1 MNIIFKNWIKKIYLP
16 AAFCFSL
23 VLQAQVQELEYS
35 SFAPTTLGAFTS
47 GAVTDSEMASANQ
60 KNIDTY
66 CYFSL
71 AIDND
76 KAPYTGY
83 SVTANFEITP
93 YDQTGALIPTEK
105 VTKTMT
111 ANYNPNFSTNSP
123 NFSDLNYF
131 KIKNK
136 FGIQVVLISNSIV
149 VKDLSNTPI
158 VNATAQL
165 NNVTVKMGFR
175 AKRYYPLAATTLINP
190 AATPNTNATA
200 VNIAWTA
207 LTGAIEYE
215 LEWTW
220 VDNYSD
226 TNSTTINPPQSI
238 PFTDRDFELNNTR
251 IVIRANGSAN
261 SYEIPQIYGR
271 GYLLYRVRGIGRNTA
286 NENAKVYGTW
296 SSGTAAKATVADWPK
311 ITLTEHEN
319 NKNWQFQASYAEDG
333 KKKEVISYFDGSLRN
348 RQTVTKINSENVAVV
363 GEVIYDTQG
372 RPAIEVLPTPA
383 NGDASI
389 HYYPNYNLFNA
400 TTRYSNKNFDYD
412 PAACVTSTAPMD
424 TASGSS
430 RYYSA
435 DNGFPSSVNRNFIP
449 DAKLFPFSQ
458 TEYTPDNTGRISR
471 KGGVGDKHKL
481 GSDHEMKY
489 FYSVPTDLEL
499 NRLFGYKVGN
509 VSHYKKN
516 TVIDPNGQIS
526 VSYLDPQGRTIATAL
541 AGSNT
546 SNLLSLDDETLT
558 ASAISSD
565 LIPGNTVQATGA
577 FPGNPDKKSITKE
590 ITVNDLIPYQFNYT
604 LNQSTSFQPECQTPA
619 FSYPFVY
626 DLKISLKNDCGQEQL
641 TTSINETLGSEKTDG
656 TAVAVTVNKSGINSN
671 VLTKGKY
678 SLSKELKVN
687 EKALKSY
694 TTHYLKKLTETNSS
708 CYINPNNYRI
718 SANLLSDSCN
728 FDCLNY
734 KTTLGSKALY
744 VQNAFNAFYSS
755 TLITASDPDPGTTP
769 IDVQLNGVVN
779 IDGTAIDLI
788 EKAGL
793 ITRFSKEWDLL
804 IEEGS
809 KYCPTSPVYTPSCAV
824 SDQML
829 LSDVSPEGQY
839 GATSDTYNN
848 GIDLPVTPNPYYKLS
863 VFNAP
868 TTENPTG
875 GNQLFY
881 AATNTTS
888 GNNWKKPVT
897 PYTNDDGT
905 LAWIEVETTDAEI
918 TFTPNIDRKYSDIPE
933 AGKQKSTNIDGLVT
947 YKVKPEYLK
956 NSTDFIANWNDGW
969 AESLVYYHPEYNYL
983 VYGKKLCGITK
994 TNTINGTIVTTDDYD
1009 NRIQNAVTFA
1019 QAQLDGF
1026 INADGT
1032 NSDLIYTNDPYFQD
1046 FTTLGSDAASIQTTT
1061 QPLLRYNSST
1071 TSSNTSIM
1079 YQALKS
1085 NYSGGQTVSEN
1096 LTMFQNAVKIV
1107 MCSPLVNSCSSTFS
1121 SATPQ
1126 QKDDIWNVYKA
1137 LYLGLKANIKHIYM
1151 NLYALEN
1158 KTYNGCIG
1166 TEKSKNVANVLGS
1179 SFEAQKTAINNA
1191 IQAISSTNTL
1201 CASSSAPLYAKLERR
1216 FIPADFG
1223 YDSSIAAG
1231 NAVTNN
1237 RAVNNYQ
1244 VYAQTGSCPLLSDF
1258 DLFLNGWIINKK
1270 QLSSNLLK
1278 ALSPGIVIPTT
1289 SLITNASYNETK
1301 LDIWFTSTDPSL
1313 TSSKISMVT
1322 ASPTYKW
1329 TNYVTTWK
1337 ILKLKQFFY
1346 DKATSTPG
1354 SGIYNYKVIAEIS
1367 NGQNET
1373 KIGEI
1378 LLTGTTAAPIGE
1390 CGVSTG
1396 SIGEVLN
1403 PNATAYSNARCEDK
1417 ASKFNSAIIV
1427 LFSELSS
1434 NQYLNSTS
1442 PISLSNYTYSYKG
1455 TFLEEFFGAD
1465 PSTVWVKDSDTAKNI
1480 YYIKKGNTIVAT
1492 FDFDDSNPLI
1502 GTTTGTFANFAGGGP
1517 VNSGNHFLVDYYRP
1531 NAAVTT
1537 FHGIM
1542 TLPGYSLSC
1551 PAQKCIPQPVAPVAC
1566 DNAKKTEYIEF
1577 INGKI
1582 DVAGAL
1588 PNYTIDPAT
1597 VQFCENNYQYIF
1609 DSYKA
1614 YINQMKSIGLT
1625 SAYDIRFRT
1634 ISEFGNTYL
1643 NYGFADIGNAITQ
1656 YSAYYVSNAANANV
1670 LNWNNWVNTLFRTSN
1685 TLCPPAPLSNTSTIA
1700 MPPDSAAACAH
1711 FNINVDGAFGNDI
1724 YNSVIEAKK
1733 QKFIKDYIAQ
1743 AMAATE
1749 TFDMNYADKEYQYTL
1764 YYYDQAGNLT
1774 QTVAPEG
1781 VKRMA
1786 LNKALND
1793 SINAYRTANNPVENT
1808 ALQPAHTFK
1817 TQYRYNT
1824 LNQLVWQKTPDG
1836 GETRFAYD
1844 KLGRIIASQNA
1855 KQGKSGLGTVKFS
1868 YTSYDGLGR
1877 IVEAGEVLNPNGSAA
1892 TTYTISDEGKLVY
1905 GGTAIVDAFTA
1916 NAVSRTE
1923 VTRTVYSDDA
1933 AVENWSPPVPAGV
1946 TPPVYTRNA
1955 SYFFSSGSM
1964 VTNNIN
1970 RVTAVF
1976 YYDTYVTASPL
1987 NFNNAI
1993 LYNYDIHGN
2002 VKEVVSYYSAL
2013 RDVNCIASS
2022 KNDCEKHVKRVVYDY
2037 DLISGNVNTV
2047 TFQPNKPDLFIHKYN
2062 YDADNRIVDV
2072 QTSSDNVIWEK
2083 EANYKY
2089 YLHGPLARV
2098 ELGNKKVQGIDY
2110 AYTLQGWLKA
2120 VNGEN
2125 LTAAANDMGQDG
2137 LVTGSTKTF
2146 DAFGYS
2152 LNYYDKDY
2160 KSIGTTDETSG
2171 FKPLM
2176 YSRNATIQLNSK
2188 DLFNGNIKQMTTAIR
2203 KKDGTLLNIQKNSYT
2218 YDQLNRIKAMT
2229 SSAIVP
2235 NATSGSTSYDSNY
2248 SYDRNGN
2255 LQTLNRKAP
2264 NSAGVPTDMDKLTY
2278 EYPNEPGKTYRNSN
2292 KLALVKDA
2300 AAIPSAT
2307 FVGDLEDQVAKLA
2320 ALTPIITYNI
2330 NAPETHN
2337 YIYDEIGQ
2345 LIEDKT
2351 EGIVINWRVDGKVKS
2366 VIKGTVTYAFE
2377 YNGLGNRIAK
2387 KEVKPGL
2394 ITTTYYAPDA
2404 QGNVLGV
2411 YEEKFKPKETDL
2423 QNDLLLNSYNVNS
2436 VALKRAINNI
2446 FITSDGSSASVGANG
2461 NLTLQAGSSITLKNF
2476 TAAQGSIFLAQ
2487 ITPVQANN
2495 NESEFTLKEHHIFGS
2510 SRLGLES
2517 KNLVVYTS
2525 SNTNTTIDPVPTN
2538 FLSLI
2543 GDKHFELSNHLGNVL
2558 AVVSDKKIPTATAGV
2573 FNPDVLSYSDY
2584 YPFGSLVPNRH
2595 EDSDKYRYGF
2605 QGQEMDNE
2613 IKGEGNSYD
2622 FGERIL
2628 DPRVGRWWSTDNIEK
2643 PWLTP
2648 FQFAA
2653 NNPVNNI
2660 DPDGN
2665 DEIHFSYVIN
2675 KSFNKDGGVDF
2686 TITLSTEIIKN
2697 NLEHTFFMH
2706 SPQGAT
2712 VEFHPFKSDRTP
2724 NNGSRTAYDAK
2735 LPLSKGISWFLGL
2748 GEKAVD
2754 DHAFLGALLKA
2765 APEVMTHYKDVR
2777 QDGSRFLNAID
2788 AADGVN
2794 FTEKLITAEET
2805 LYAIVDGYY
2814 LVKGLSKFTVKEL
2827 AKSSLKIA
2835 GPSFKAISEVNNVKN
2850 LATFSIEAQ
2859 NGFFIFKGVSK
2870 EGDLVEFYGTA
2881 GNSYKTKNLVV
2892 ELAIPG
2898 KDGSFGDHTLTNKV
2912 GVGAFKKWYTEFAKW
2927 AKNNGYESIKVVGQR
2942 AEESSSALPLRD
2954 TKIPTTKL

>member
-1 MNIIFKNWIKKIYLP
+1 MNIIFKNWIKKFYLP

-23 VLQAQVQELEYS
+23 ILQAQVQELEYS
-35 SFAPTTLGAFTS
+35 SFTPTTLAAFTS
-47 GAVTDSEMASANQ
+47 GTVTDSELAAANQ

-93 YDQTGALIPTEK
+93 YDQTGAPILTEK

-111 ANYNPNFSTNSP
+111 VNYNHNFSTNSP

-136 FGIQVVLISNSIV
+136 FGISVVLVSNSIV

-200 VNIAWTA
+200 VSIAWTA

-220 VDNYSD
+220 VDNYSE
-226 TNSTTINPPQSI
+226 TNSTTINPPQTI

-296 SSGTAAKATVADWPK
+296 SSGTAVKATVADWPK

-348 RQTVTKINSENVAVV
+348 RQTVTKINSDNVAVV

-383 NGDASI
+383 NGDATI

-400 TTRYSNKNFDYD
+400 TTRYSSKNFDYD
-412 PAACVTSTAPMD
+412 PSACVTATASMN

-435 DNGFPSSVNRNFIP
+435 NNDFPSSVNRNFIP

-471 KGGVGDKHKL
+471 KGGIGDKHKL
-481 GSDHEMKY
+481 GSGHEMKY
-489 FYSVPTDLEL
+489 FYSVPEDLEL

-509 VSHYKKN
+509 ASHYKKN
-516 TVIDPNGQIS
+516 TIIDPNGQIS

-546 SNLLSLDDETLT
+546 SNLVSLDDE
-558 ASAISSD
+558 AIAISQINSN
-565 LIPGNTVQATGA
+565 LIAGNTVQATGA
-577 FPGNPDKKSITKE
+577 FPGNTDKKSIAKE
-590 ITVNDLIPYQFNYT
+590 ITVNDLITYHFNYT
-604 LNQSTSFQPECQTPA
+604 LNQNTSFQPECQTPA

-626 DLKISLKNDCGQEQL
+626 DLNLSLKNDCGSSVGDL
-641 TTSINETLGSEKTDG
+641 KNTLGTFRLDG
-656 TAVAVTVNKSGINSN
+656 TGAPVTFNLGQIDLP
-671 VLTKGKY
+671 LTKGKY

-694 TTHYLKKLTETNSS
+694 TAHYLKKLTDTNSS

-718 SANLLSDSCN
+718 SASLLSDSCN

-734 KTTLGSKALY
+734 KATLGSKALY

-755 TLITASDPDPGTTP
+755 TLITASGSDTSTTP
-769 IDVQLNGVVN
+769 IDVQLNGAVN
-779 IDGTAIDLI
+779 VDGTAIDPT
-788 EKAGL
+788 EKTGL
-793 ITRFSKEWDLL
+793 TTRFTKEWDLL

-809 KYCPTSPVYTPSCAV
+809 KYCPTSPVYTPSCSV

-839 GATSDTYNN
+839 GATSDTYIS
-848 GIDLPVTPNPYYKLS
+848 GIDQPVPQSVTPNPYYKLS

-868 TTENPTG
+868 TTENPAG
-875 GNQLFY
+875 GNQLFN
-881 AATNTTS
+881 AATNSTL

-905 LAWIEVETTDAEI
+905 QAWIEVETTDNNEV
-918 TFTPNIDRKYSDIPE
+918 TFTPGIDRKYSDIPDVT
-933 AGKQKSTNIDGLVT
+933 GRQKSINIDGLVT

-956 NSTDFIANWNDGW
+956 NSADFIANWNDGW

-1009 NRIQNAVTFA
+1009 NRIQNAATFA

-1061 QPLLRYNSST
+1061 QPLLRYDSRT

-1085 NYSGGQTVSEN
+1085 NYSDAR
-1096 LTMFQNAVKIV
+1096 TMFGQAVKIV
-1107 MCSPLVNSCSSTFS
+1107 MCSPLVNSCASTFN

-1151 NLYALEN
+1151 NLYALEK

-1179 SFEAQKTAINNA
+1179 SFDNQKSTINTA
-1191 IQAISSTNTL
+1191 IQAMSATNTL
-1201 CASSSAPLYAKLERR
+1201 CASASAPLYAKLERR

-1223 YDSSIAAG
+1223 YDSSVATDV
-1231 NAVTNN
+1231 AVANN
-1237 RAVNNYQ
+1237 KAVNNYQ
-1244 VYAQTGSCPLLSDF
+1244 VYAQTGNCPLLSDF

-1270 QLSSNLLK
+1270 QLTPNLLK

-1289 SLITNASYNETK
+1289 TLTTNASFTDTK
-1301 LDIWFTSTDPSL
+1301 LDIWFTSTAPSL

-1390 CGVSTG
+1390 CGVAGSAGTG
-1396 SIGEVLN
+1396 GEVLN
-1403 PNATAYSNARCEDK
+1403 PNATMYSQNICNKQTQFETG
-1417 ASKFNSAIIV
+1417 IV
-1427 LFSELSS
+1427 AFLNELKWKGT
-1434 NQYLNSTS
+1434 LNSTT
-1442 PISLSNYTYSYKG
+1442 PVNISAYDNYKNKY
-1455 TFLEEFFGAD
+1455 LEQFFGPD
-1465 PSTVWVKDSDTAKNI
+1465 PLTFWARDPAYSDPY
-1480 YYIKKGNTIVAT
+1480 YYIKKGNVVVAT
-1492 FDFDDSNPLI
+1492 FYFDDGFLNTSSFDSFTSFKTSN
-1502 GTTTGTFANFAGGGP
+1502 
-1517 VNSGNHFLVDYYRP
+1517 NSPSHFLLSYYYGDP
-1531 NAAVTT
+1531 GLIFTL
-1537 FHGIM
+1537 GGEI
-1542 TLPGYSLSC
+1542 TLPYNNFDC
-1551 PAQKCIPQPVAPVAC
+1551 PTAAQKCIPQPVAPVAC
-1566 DNAKKTEYIEF
+1566 DSAKKTEYIEF
-1577 INGKI
+1577 INGKSGVPAAI
-1582 DVAGAL
+1582 S
-1588 PNYTIDPAT
+1588 NYSIDPAT

-1643 NYGFADIGNAITQ
+1643 NYGFTDIGNAITQ
-1656 YSAYYVSNAANANV
+1656 YSAYYVSKAADPNV
-1670 LNWNNWVNTLFRTSN
+1670 LNWNNWVNTLFRAGN
-1685 TLCPPAPLSNTSTIA
+1685 TLCPPAPISNTSTIA
-1700 MPPDSAAACAH
+1700 LPPDSAAACAH
-1711 FNINVDGAFGNDI
+1711 FNINLDGAFGNDI

-1749 TFDMNYADKEYQYTL
+1749 TFDMSYADKEYQYTL

-1781 VKRMA
+1781 VKRMT
-1786 LNKALND
+1786 LDKALND
-1793 SINAYRTANNPVENT
+1793 NINAYRTANNPVENT
-1808 ALQPAHTFK
+1808 TLQPAHNFK

-1877 IVEAGEVLNPNGSAA
+1877 IVEAGEVLNPNGTAA

-1905 GGTAIVDAFTA
+1905 GGTAIVDSFTT

-1923 VTRTVYSDDA
+1923 VTKTVYSDDA
-1933 AVENWSPPVPAGV
+1933 AVENWSPSVPAGV
-1946 TPPVYTRNA
+1946 TPPVYTRKA
-1955 SYFFSSGSM
+1955 SDFFTSGS
-1964 VTNNIN
+1964 VATNNIN
-1970 RVTAVF
+1970 RVTGVF
-1976 YYDTYVTASPL
+1976 YYDTYITASPL

-2002 VKEVVSYYSAL
+2002 VKEVVNYYSAL

-2047 TFQPNKPDLFIHKYN
+2047 TFQPNKPDLFVHKYN

-2137 LVTGSTKTF
+2137 LAAGSTKTF

-2152 LNYYDKDY
+2152 LNYYENDY

-2176 YSRNATIQLNSK
+2176 YSRNATIQPNSK

-2218 YDQLNRIKAMT
+2218 YDQLNRIKTMT

-2307 FVGDLEDQVAKLA
+2307 FVGDLEDQGAKLA
-2320 ALTPIITYNI
+2320 ALTPIITYDI
-2330 NAPETHN
+2330 NRPDTHN

-2345 LIEDKT
+2345 LTEDKT
-2351 EGIVINWRVDGKVKS
+2351 EGILINWRVDGKVKS
-2366 VIKGTVTYAFE
+2366 VVKGTVTYAFE

-2423 QNDLLLNSYNVNS
+2423 QNDLVLNSYNVNS

-2446 FITSDGSSASVGANG
+2446 FITNDGSSASVGANG

-2476 TAAQGSIFLAQ
+2476 TAVQGSTFLAQ

-2495 NESEFTLKEHHIFGS
+2495 NESELALKEHYIFGS
-2510 SRLGLES
+2510 SRLGLEA
-2517 KNLVVYTS
+2517 KNLVVYNS
-2525 SNTNTTIDPVPTN
+2525 SNTSTVIDPVPTN

-2543 GDKHFELSNHLGNVL
+2543 GDKRFELSNHLGNVL

-2595 EDSDKYRYGF
+2595 ADSNTYRYGF

-2613 IKGEGNSYD
+2613 IKGEGNSLNYT
-2622 FGERIL
+2622 FRMH
-2628 DPRVGRWWSTDNIEK
+2628 DPRVGRFFATDPLEIKYPFFSPYQFSANTPIMAVELEGLESSDDPNPNQKPKDNGGSSNNQKSLWNQFTGNPELALSGFLKGIFDKFDGAKLSMFTTPQEINESGRSHLNTLKTVSRLQGIKAMADAIENNDILSYPENAFKDNIDVHKEIYNGFSSNLGV
-2643 PWLTP
+2643 WSDNLTSGDLYRTS
-2648 FQFAA
+2648 FAT
-2653 NNPVNNI
+2653 
-2660 DPDGN
+2660 GQ
-2665 DEIHFSYVIN
+2665 
-2675 KSFNKDGGVDF
+2675 F
-2686 TITLSTEIIKN
+2686 TIN
-2697 NLEHTFFMH
+2697 
-2706 SPQGAT
+2706 A
-2712 VEFHPFKSDRTP
+2712 VEFAIPAGE
-2724 NNGSRTAYDAK
+2724 GSG
-2735 LPLSKGISWFLGL
+2735 LLSKGLTEFKMASGFRTI
-2748 GEKAVD
+2748 K
-2754 DHAFLGALLKA
+2754 
-2765 APEVMTHYKDVR
+2765 MTGWRGVGF
-2777 QDGSRFLNAID
+2777 GSKE
-2788 AADGVN
+2788 
-2794 FTEKLITAEET
+2794 FTFGFRRSTGI
-2805 LYAIVDGYY
+2805 
-2814 LVKGLSKFTVKEL
+2814 GLSYRVTKGEIQL
-2827 AKSSLKIA
+2827 AKDLHTVQGKLRYHYHYYQPGVISNGHFS
-2835 GPSFKAISEVNNVKN
+2835 PSILE
-2850 LATFSIEAQ
+2850 
-2859 NGFFIFKGVSK
+2859 K
-2870 EGDLVEFYGTA
+2870 EGFKFDDLWQGLPSK
-2881 GNSYKTKNLVV
+2881 G
-2892 ELAIPG
+2892 
-2898 KDGSFGDHTLTNKV
+2898 
-2912 GVGAFKKWYTEFAKW
+2912 FKKEPMYK
-2927 AKNNGYESIKVVGQR
+2927 
-2942 AEESSSALPLRD
+2942 ALQ
-2954 TKIPTTKL
+2954 KSKF

>member
-1 MNIIFKNWIKKIYLP
+1 MSIIFKNWIKKFYLP

-35 SFAPTTLGAFTS
+35 SFTPTTLAAFTS
-47 GAVTDSEMASANQ
+47 GTVTDSEVAVVNK
-60 KNIDTY
+60 KNIDAY

-76 KAPYTGY
+76 KVPYTGY

-93 YDQTGALIPTEK
+93 YDQTGALILAEA
-105 VTKTMT
+105 VTKAMT
-111 ANYNPNFSTNSP
+111 VNYNPNFSTSSP

-136 FGIQVVLISNSIV
+136 FGIRVVLVSNSIV

-158 VNATAQL
+158 SIASATAQL

-175 AKRYYPLAATTLINP
+175 AKRYYPLDTALISP
-190 AATPNTNATA
+190 TATPNTNATT
-200 VNIAWTA
+200 VNIAWGA

-220 VDNYSD
+220 VDNYSE
-226 TNSTTINPPQSI
+226 TNSTTINAPQNI

-319 NKNWQFQASYAEDG
+319 NKNWQFQASYAENG

-348 RQTVTKINSENVAVV
+348 RQTVTKINSDNVAVV

-412 PAACVTSTAPMD
+412 PAACVTSA
-424 TASGSS
+424 ASMINTVSGASK
-430 RYYSA
+430 YYSENN
-435 DNGFPSSVNRNFIP
+435 DFPSSVNRNFIP

-471 KGGVGDKHKL
+471 KGGVGDKHQL
-481 GSDHEMKY
+481 GSGHEMKY

-546 SNLLSLDDETLT
+546 SNLVSLDDETLT
-558 ASAISSD
+558 ASTMNSD
-565 LIPGNTVQATGA
+565 LIAGNTIQATGA
-577 FPGNPDKKSITKE
+577 FPGNLDKKSITKE

-626 DLKISLKNDCGQEQL
+626 DLKVSLKNDCGQEQL
-641 TTSINETLGSEKTDG
+641 KTSINETLGSEKTDG
-656 TAVAVTVNKSGINSN
+656 IPAAVTVNKNGINSN

-678 SLSKELKVN
+678 SLTKELKVN

-694 TTHYLKKLTETNSS
+694 TAHYLKKLTETGSS

-734 KTTLGSKALY
+734 KTTLGPKALY

-755 TLITASDPDPGTTP
+755 TLITASGTTA
-769 IDVQLNGVVN
+769 IDVQLNGAVN
-779 IDGTAIDLI
+779 IDGTAIDPI
-788 EKAGL
+788 EKMGL
-793 ITRFSKEWDLL
+793 TTRFSKEWDLL
-804 IEEGS
+804 IDEGS

-824 SDQML
+824 NDQML

-839 GATSDTYNN
+839 GATSNTYNN
-848 GIDLPVTPNPYYKLS
+848 GIDLPLTPNPYYNVS
-863 VFNAP
+863 VFNGPAES
-868 TTENPTG
+868 TT

-888 GNNWKKPVT
+888 GNNWKNPVT

-905 LAWIEVETTDAEI
+905 PAWIEVETTDNEA
-918 TFTPNIDRKYSDIPE
+918 TFTPNIDKYSDIPA
-933 AGKQKSTNIDGLVT
+933 AGKQKITSLIDGSVT
-947 YKVKPEYLK
+947 YKVNPRYLK
-956 NSTDFIANWNDGW
+956 NSADFIANWNDGW
-969 AESLVYYHPEYNYL
+969 AASLVPYHPEYNYL
-983 VYGKKLCGITK
+983 VYSKKLCGITK

-1009 NRIQNAVTFA
+1009 NRIQNATTFA
-1019 QAQLDGF
+1019 QAQSNGF

-1046 FTTLGSDAASIQTTT
+1046 FTTLGSDAASIQTATL
-1061 QPLLRYNSST
+1061 PLLRYNSST

-1085 NYSGGQTVSEN
+1085 NYSGSRTLFE
-1096 LTMFQNAVKIV
+1096 NAVKIV
-1107 MCSPLVNSCSSTFS
+1107 LCSPLVNSCASSFS
-1121 SATPQ
+1121 DSNTSPQ
-1126 QKDDIWNVYKA
+1126 QKDEIWNVYKA

-1151 NLYALEN
+1151 NLYALEK

-1166 TEKSKNVANVLGS
+1166 TEKSKNVANVLGD
-1179 SFEAQKTAINNA
+1179 SFATQKTAINNA
-1191 IQAISSTNTL
+1191 IQAMSTANTL
-1201 CASSSAPLYAKLERR
+1201 CASASAPLYAKLERR

-1223 YDSSIAAG
+1223 YDSSIATTDIVA
-1231 NAVTNN
+1231 NN
-1237 RAVNNYQ
+1237 KAVNNYQ
-1244 VYAQTGSCPLLSDF
+1244 IYAQTGNCPLLSDL

-1270 QLSSNLLK
+1270 QLSTNLLK
-1278 ALSPGIVIPTT
+1278 ALSPGIAIPTT
-1289 SLITNASYNETK
+1289 TLTTNASFTDTK
-1301 LDIWFTSTDPSL
+1301 LDIWFTSTAPSL
-1313 TSSKISMVT
+1313 TSSKISLIT

-1337 ILKLKQFFY
+1337 ILKLKQFYY

-1390 CGVSTG
+1390 CGIAG
-1396 SIGEVLN
+1396 SGSVGEVLN
-1403 PNATAYSNARCEDK
+1403 PNATIYGQNICNKQTQFETSILNL
-1417 ASKFNSAIIV
+1417 FNDIRG
-1427 LFSELSS
+1427 
-1434 NQYLNSTS
+1434 
-1442 PISLSNYTYSYKG
+1442 SLSD
-1455 TFLEEFFGAD
+1455 TFLTYTIANNNQSYLYNFFGSETLIFTRD
-1465 PSTVWVKDSDTAKNI
+1465 PGNSEPY
-1480 YYIKKGNTIVAT
+1480 YYIKKGNVIVANFYLNSAFPNNISSFT
-1492 FDFDDSNPLI
+1492 SFTTSNNSPSHFRFNYNTGAL
-1502 GTTTGTFANFAGGGP
+1502 TGTMEGEMELPYNNFDCP
-1517 VNSGNHFLVDYYRP
+1517 V
-1531 NAAVTT
+1531 A
-1537 FHGIM
+1537 
-1542 TLPGYSLSC
+1542 
-1551 PAQKCIPQPVAPVAC
+1551 AQKCIPQPVAPVAC
-1566 DNAKKTEYIEF
+1566 DNTKKIEYVQF
-1577 INGKI
+1577 INGAFEGPPAI
-1582 DVAGAL
+1582 S
-1588 PNYTIDPAT
+1588 NYSIDPAT

-1643 NYGFADIGNAITQ
+1643 NYGFADISNAITQ

-1670 LNWNNWVNTLFRTSN
+1670 LNWNNWVNTLFRASN
-1685 TLCPPAPLSNTSTIA
+1685 TLCPPAPISNTSTLA

-1724 YNSVIEAKK
+1724 YNSVIEAKR

-1743 AMAATE
+1743 AMTAVE

-1781 VKRMA
+1781 VQRMT

-1793 SINAYRTANNPVENT
+1793 NINAYRTANNPVENT
-1808 ALQPAHTFK
+1808 ALQPAHNFK

-1877 IVEAGEVLNPNGSAA
+1877 IVEAGEVLNPNGSSA

-1905 GGTAIVDAFTA
+1905 GGTAIVDAFTTNIA
-1916 NAVSRTE
+1916 IKTE
-1923 VTRTVYSDDA
+1923 VTKTVYSDDTP
-1933 AVENWSPPVPAGV
+1933 VENWSPPVPVGV
-1946 TPPVYTRNA
+1946 TPPVYIRNA
-1955 SYFFSSGSM
+1955 SYFFSDK
-1964 VTNNIN
+1964 TTTPAYNNIN

-1976 YYDTYVTASPL
+1976 YYDTYVAASPL

-2002 VKEVVSYYSAL
+2002 VKEVVNYYPAL
-2013 RDVNCIASS
+2013 RNVNCIASS
-2022 KNDCEKHVKRVVYDY
+2022 KNDCEAHIKRVVYDY
-2037 DLISGNVNTV
+2037 DLVSGNVNTV
-2047 TFQPNKPDLFIHKYN
+2047 TFQPNKPDLFIHKYT

-2072 QTSSDNVIWEK
+2072 LTSSDNVIWEK

-2125 LTAAANDMGQDG
+2125 LTAAANDIGQDG
-2137 LVTGSTKTF
+2137 LASGSTKTF

-2176 YSRNATIQLNSK
+2176 YSRNNTIQSDSK

-2203 KKDGTLLNIQKNSYT
+2203 KKDGSLLNIQKNTYT

-2264 NSAGVPTDMDKLTY
+2264 NSNGVPTDMDKLTY

-2292 KLALVKDA
+2292 KLALVKDVA
-2300 AAIPSAT
+2300 TIPSAT

-2320 ALTPIITYNI
+2320 ALTPAITYNI
-2330 NAPETHN
+2330 NSPATHN

-2366 VIKGTVTYAFE
+2366 VVKGTVTYAFE

-2387 KEVKPGL
+2387 KEIKPGL
-2394 ITTTYYAPDA
+2394 ITTTYYVPDA

-2446 FITSDGSSASVGANG
+2446 FATSDGSSASVGANG

-2476 TAAQGSIFLAQ
+2476 TAVQGSTFLAQ
-2487 ITPVQANN
+2487 IAPVQANN
-2495 NESEFTLKEHHIFGS
+2495 NESEFILKEHHIFGS
-2510 SRLGLES
+2510 SRVGLEA
-2517 KNLVVYTS
+2517 KNLVIYTS
-2525 SNTNTTIDPVPTN
+2525 SNTSTTIDPVPTN

-2543 GDKHFELSNHLGNVL
+2543 GDKRFELSNHLGNVL
-2558 AVVSDKKIPTATAGV
+2558 AVISDKKIPTATAGV

-2584 YPFGSLVPNRH
+2584 YPFGMLVPNRH
-2595 EDSDKYRYGF
+2595 GSSDSYRYGF

-2613 IKGEGNSYD
+2613 LKGEGNSLNYT
-2622 FGERIL
+2622 FRMH
-2628 DPRVGRWWSTDNIEK
+2628 DPRIGRFFAVDPLEANFSWNSTYA
-2643 PWLTP
+2643 
-2648 FQFAA
+2648 FSA
-2653 NNPVNNI
+2653 NR
-2660 DPDGN
+2660 
-2665 DEIHFSYVIN
+2665 VIN
-2675 KSFNKDGGVDF
+2675 GVELEGLEVADYQHKIKYKSVFVEGAGTVTQRIANATHNTTGFVANITVVPAFNLSADIINGSYNLFTGKYNSTISYLPTEIDKGLNSFSNQVSDFFGNVKDYFMGNSAEKIFQDQLNGLSVLENYELAGELFVWHKAGVGITNGVSSAKNTIALQSFEEAGITLARKPVKFFGVKDGTSTAAAYISGFKGLPEEFADFVMHGENFNKLTVAEMGQLLDKKGVTGNVRLWVCGAGANSEKLF
-2686 TITLSTEIIKN
+2686 ELATQRGIKIQA
-2697 NLEHTFFMH
+2697 
-2706 SPQGAT
+2706 SPFP
-2712 VEFHPFKSDRTP
+2712 VKV
-2724 NNGSRTAYDAK
+2724 SRTGYE
-2735 LPLSKGISWFLGL
+2735 LIGSENNSFQLF
-2748 GEKAVD
+2748 
-2754 DHAFLGALLKA
+2754 
-2765 APEVMTHYKDVR
+2765 
-2777 QDGSRFLNAID
+2777 DG
-2788 AADGVN
+2788 
-2794 FTEKLITAEET
+2794 
-2805 LYAIVDGYY
+2805 
-2814 LVKGLSKFTVKEL
+2814 
-2827 AKSSLKIA
+2827 
-2835 GPSFKAISEVNNVKN
+2835 
-2850 LATFSIEAQ
+2850 
-2859 NGFFIFKGVSK
+2859 
-2870 EGDLVEFYGTA
+2870 
-2881 GNSYKTKNLVV
+2881 
-2892 ELAIPG
+2892 
-2898 KDGSFGDHTLTNKV
+2898 TNK
-2912 GVGAFKKWYTEFAKW
+2912 
-2927 AKNNGYESIKVVGQR
+2927 
-2942 AEESSSALPLRD
+2942 
-2954 TKIPTTKL
+2954 